1 MAFSEMEVRELG
13 RNTQNDTH
21 NITSLIRT
29 PQVFSGISQA
39 EEAFAVEEYKHTDT
53 QTHRHTDT
61 DTDTHTHTYTV

>member
-1 MAFSEMEVRELG
+1 MAFSEMEMRELG
-13 RNTQNDTH
+13 RNTWNDTH

-61 DTDTHTHTYTV
+61 DTDTHMHCVM